1 MSAESSASATPS
13 RETRGFE
20 AEARQLLK
28 LMIHSLY
35 SNREVFL
42 RELISNASDAADKLR
57 FVALEQPELL
67 EDDPECRIRLEVDAQ
82 ARELRISDNGIGMN
96 REELIDNLGTIAR
109 SGTAR
114 FLEQLTGDQAK
125 DAQLIG
131 QFGVGFY
138 ASFIVADRVTVE
150 TRRAGDE
157 PGQGWRWSSAGE
169 AEYDIEPCQR
179 EERGTTVTL
188 HLKEDAEAF
197 LDPFR
202 LRSVIKKYADHIA
215 IPVQLRKEAAEEDAD
230 KSEDDEPEQPWETI
244 NAAKALWTRPRSD
257 ISDDEYREFYHH
269 VAHDFEDP
277 LAWSH
282 NRVEGKF
289 EYTSLLYVPRRAPF
303 DLYDRESPRGLKLY
317 VRRVFILDNAE
328 QFLPLYLRFVRG
340 VVDSADLPLN
350 VSRELLQQDERVDS
364 IRSGLTKRVLDLLEK
379 LAKEQPDDYRVVWRE
394 FGRVLKEGP
403 AEDLGNRERI
413 ARLLRF
419 ATTQDDAPEQ
429 THGLDDYVARM
440 KSGQKNIYYVTGEG
454 FAAAKGSPHLEV
466 FRKHGVEVL
475 LLTDRID
482 EWLMTQLREYE
493 GKPLRDVARGDLDL
507 EALGITDPAAETEA
521 AGNEED
527 ASDAAVERVKK
538 VLGERV
544 TDVRLSRRLTDSPA
558 CLIVPEHDMGSQM
571 RRLLQAAGQDVPET
585 QPILEI
591 NPAHPLVQR
600 LSSSA
605 DDERAEDL
613 AEVLFDQ
620 ATLAEG
626 DALADPAAYVRRINR
641 LLAELGASRI
651 RD

>member
-1 MSAESSASATPS
+1 MTAETTASTT

-67 EDDPECRIRLEVDAQ
+67 EEDPECRVRIEVDRD
-82 ARELRISDNGIGMN
+82 AREIHISDNGIGMN
-96 REELIDNLGTIAR
+96 RDELIDNLGTIAR

-114 FLEQLTGDQAK
+114 FLEQLSGDRAK

-138 ASFIVADRVTVE
+138 ASFIVAERVIVS
-150 TRRAGDE
+150 TRRAGDP
-157 PGQGWRWSSAGE
+157 PGQGWQWSSTGE
-169 AEYDIEPCQR
+169 ADYDIEPADR
-179 EERGTTVTL
+179 SERGTTVTL
-188 HLKEDAEAF
+188 VLREDAEEF
-197 LDPFR
+197 LESFR

-215 IPVQLRKEAAEEDAD
+215 IPVQLRKPADDGDEGEAE
-230 KSEDDEPEQPWETI
+230 WETI
-244 NAAKALWTRPRSD
+244 NAAKALWTRARSD

-282 NRVEGKF
+282 NRVEGKL
-289 EYTSLLYVPRRAPF
+289 EYTSLLYLPKRAPF

-328 QFLPLYLRFVRG
+328 QFLPLYLRFARG
-340 VVDSADLPLN
+340 VIDSADLPLN
-350 VSRELLQQDERVDS
+350 VSRELLQEDDRVDS
-364 IRSGLTKRVLDLLEK
+364 IRAGLTKRLLDLLEK
-379 LAKEQPDDYRVVWRE
+379 LAKEEPEDYQAFWNE

-403 AEDLGNRERI
+403 AEDFGNRERI
-413 ARLLRF
+413 AKLLRF
-419 ATTQDDAPEQ
+419 ATTHDDAAEQ
-429 THGLDDYVARM
+429 TQGLADYVARM
-440 KSGQKNIYYVTGEG
+440 KPEQKHIYYVTGDS

-475 LLTDRID
+475 LLTDRLD
-482 EWLMTQLREYE
+482 EWLMSQLAEFE
-493 GKPLRDVARGDLDL
+493 GKSLRDVARGDLDL
-507 EALGITDPAAETEA
+507 EALGIGETEPDA
-521 AGNEED
+521 EREQTDD
-527 ASDAAVERVKK
+527 ASRSAVERVGKT
-538 VLGERV
+538 LGDRV
-544 TDVRLSRRLTDSPA
+544 AEVRLSRRLTDSPA
-558 CLIVPEHDMGSQM
+558 CLIVPEHDMGAQM
-571 RRLLQAAGQDVPET
+571 RRLLQAAGQEAPVSK
-585 QPILEI
+585 PILEI
-591 NPAHPLVQR
+591 NPDHPLVKR
-600 LSSSA
+600 LSESE
-605 DDERAEDL
+605 DEARMADL

-626 DALADPAAYVRRINR
+626 DPLADPAAYVRRINR
-641 LLAELGASRI
+641 LLGELR
-651 RD
+651 

>member
-1 MSAESSASATPS
+1 MTAEDTATTQ

-67 EDDPECRIRLEVDAQ
+67 EDDPDCRVRIEVDEA
-82 ARELRISDNGIGMN
+82 ARQIRISDNGIGMN
-96 REELIDNLGTIAR
+96 REELIENLGTIAR

-114 FLEQLTGDQAK
+114 FLEQLSGDRAK

-138 ASFIVADRVTVE
+138 ASFIVAERVVVE
-150 TRRAGDE
+150 TRRAGDA
-157 PGQGWRWSSAGE
+157 PGDGWRWSSSGE
-169 AEYDIEPCQR
+169 SDYEIEPCPRQ
-179 EERGTTVTL
+179 ERGTTVIL
-188 HLKEDAEAF
+188 SLREDAGEF
-197 LDPFR
+197 LESFR

-215 IPVQLRKEAAEEDAD
+215 IPVQLLQPAGEG
-230 KSEDDEPEQPWETI
+230 EDDGDEPQWETI
-244 NAAKALWTRPRSD
+244 NAAKALWTRPRQE
-257 ISDDEYREFYHH
+257 ISDEEYKEFYHH

-282 NRVEGKF
+282 NRVEGKL
-289 EYTSLLYVPRRAPF
+289 EYSSLLYLPKRAPF

-328 QFLPLYLRFVRG
+328 QFLPLYLRFIRG
-340 VVDSADLPLN
+340 VIDSADLPLN
-350 VSRELLQQDERVDS
+350 VSRELLQEDERVDS
-364 IRSGLTKRVLDLLEK
+364 IRAGLSKRVLDLLEK
-379 LAKEQPDDYRVVWRE
+379 LAREQPEDYQTFWQE

-403 AEDLGNRERI
+403 AEDFAHRDRI

-419 ATTQDDAPEQ
+419 ATTHDDEEAQRHSFE
-429 THGLDDYVARM
+429 DYVARM
-440 KSGQKNIYYVTGEG
+440 KDGQQDIYYVTGDS

-466 FRKHGVEVL
+466 FRKHGIEVL
-475 LLTDRID
+475 LLTDRLD
-482 EWLMTQLREYE
+482 EWLMTQLGEFD
-493 GKPLRDVARGDLDL
+493 GKTLRDVARGDLDL
-507 EALGITDPAAETEA
+507 EALGVDAAAEQ
-521 AGNEED
+521 GED
-527 ASDAAVERVKK
+527 AAEETQDAALSRVRA

-544 TDVRLSRRLTDSPA
+544 AEVRLSRRLTDSPA
-558 CLIVPEHDMGSQM
+558 CLIVPEHEMGAQM
-571 RRLLQAAGQDVPET
+571 RRLLAAAGQEAPAGK
-585 QPILEI
+585 PILEI
-591 NPAHPLVQR
+591 NPGHPLVKR
-600 LSSSA
+600 LASS
-605 DDERAEDL
+605 DDEARSADL

-626 DALADPAAYVRRINR
+626 DPLLDPAAYVRRINR
-641 LLAELGASRI
+641 LLAELN
-651 RD
+651 

>member
-1 MSAESSASATPS
+1 MTAESSSSRTSA

-35 SNREVFL
+35 SSREVFL

-57 FVALEQPELL
+57 FVALEHPEWL
-67 EDDPECRIRLEVDAQ
+67 EDDPDCRIRLEVDRD
-82 ARELRISDNGIGMN
+82 AREVRISDNGIGMN
-96 REELIDNLGTIAR
+96 REEMIENLGTIAR

-114 FLEQLTGDQAK
+114 FLEQLTGDKAR

-138 ASFIVADRVTVE
+138 SSFIVADRVTVE
-150 TRRAGDE
+150 TRRAGDP
-157 PGQGWRWSSAGE
+157 PGQGWLWSSTGE
-169 AEYDIEPCQR
+169 DAYDIEPCER
-179 EERGTTVTL
+179 EPRGTTVTL
-188 HLKEDAEAF
+188 HLKEDADEF
-197 LDPFR
+197 LEPFR

-215 IPVQLRKEAAEEDAD
+215 IPVQLEREKDDGDEEGADAD
-230 KSEDDEPEQPWETI
+230 PWETV
-244 NAAKALWTRPRSD
+244 NAAKALWTRPRND

-277 LAWSH
+277 LTWSH
-282 NRVEGKF
+282 NKVEGKL
-289 EYTSLLYVPRRAPF
+289 EYSSLLYLPQRAPF

-328 QFLPLYLRFVRG
+328 QFLPLYLRFIRG
-340 VVDSADLPLN
+340 VIDSSDLPLN

-364 IRSGLTKRVLDLLEK
+364 IRSGLTKRVLDMLEK
-379 LAKEQPDDYRVVWRE
+379 LAREQPDDYSKVWQE

-403 AEDLGNRERI
+403 AEDFSNRDRV

-419 ATTQDDAPEQ
+419 ATTHDDAPEQ
-429 THGLDDYVARM
+429 KHGLADYVARM
-440 KSGQKNIYYVTGEG
+440 KPEQKHVYYVTGEG

-482 EWLMTQLREYE
+482 EWLMTQLDEFE
-493 GKPLRDVARGDLDL
+493 GKPLRDVSRGDLDL
-507 EALGITDPAAETEA
+507 KALGINDESKDDAEDSEDPA
-521 AGNEED
+521 
-527 ASDAAVERVKK
+527 SDSVVERVRK

-544 TDVRLSRRLTDSPA
+544 AQVRPSQRLTDSPA
-558 CLIVPEHDMGSQM
+558 CLIVPEHEMGAQM
-571 RRLLQAAGQDVPET
+571 RRLLQAAGQELPESK
-585 QPILEI
+585 PILEI
-591 NPAHPLVQR
+591 NVQHPLVRR
-600 LSSSA
+600 LANSE
-605 DDERAEDL
+605 DEERAADL

-626 DALADPAAYVRRINR
+626 DPLTDPAAYVRRINR
-641 LLAELGASRI
+641 LLAEL
-651 RD
+651 D

>member
-1 MSAESSASATPS
+1 MTAESSSSRTSA

-35 SNREVFL
+35 SSREVFL

-57 FVALEQPELL
+57 FVALEHPEWL
-67 EDDPECRIRLEVDAQ
+67 EDDPDCRIRLEVDRD
-82 ARELRISDNGIGMN
+82 AREVRISDNGIGMN
-96 REELIDNLGTIAR
+96 REEMIENLGTIAR

-114 FLEQLTGDQAK
+114 FLEQLTGDKAR

-138 ASFIVADRVTVE
+138 SSFIVADRVTVE
-150 TRRAGDE
+150 TRRAGDP
-157 PGQGWRWSSAGE
+157 PGQGWLWSSTGE
-169 AEYDIEPCQR
+169 DAYDIEPSER
-179 EERGTTVTL
+179 EARGTTVTL
-188 HLKEDAEAF
+188 HLKEDADEF
-197 LDPFR
+197 LEPFR

-215 IPVQLRKEAAEEDAD
+215 IPVQLEREKDDGDEEGADAD
-230 KSEDDEPEQPWETI
+230 PWETV
-244 NAAKALWTRPRSD
+244 NAAKALWTRPRND

-277 LAWSH
+277 LTWSH
-282 NRVEGKF
+282 NKVEGKL
-289 EYTSLLYVPRRAPF
+289 EYSSLLYLPQRAPF

-328 QFLPLYLRFVRG
+328 QFLPLYLRFIRG
-340 VVDSADLPLN
+340 VIDSSDLPLN

-364 IRSGLTKRVLDLLEK
+364 IRSGLTKRVLDMLEK
-379 LAKEQPDDYRVVWRE
+379 LAREQPDDYSKVWQE

-403 AEDLGNRERI
+403 AEDFSNRDRV

-419 ATTQDDAPEQ
+419 ATTHDDAPEQ
-429 THGLDDYVARM
+429 KHGLADYVARM
-440 KSGQKNIYYVTGEG
+440 KPEQKHVYYVTGEG

-482 EWLMTQLREYE
+482 EWLMTQLGEFE
-493 GKPLRDVARGDLDL
+493 GKPLRDVSRGDLDL
-507 EALGITDPAAETEA
+507 KALGINDESKDDAEDSEDPA
-521 AGNEED
+521 
-527 ASDAAVERVKK
+527 SDSVVERVRK

-544 TDVRLSRRLTDSPA
+544 AQVRPSQRLTDSPA
-558 CLIVPEHDMGSQM
+558 CLIVPEHEMGAQM
-571 RRLLQAAGQDVPET
+571 RRLLQAAGQELPESK
-585 QPILEI
+585 PILEI
-591 NPAHPLVQR
+591 NVQHPLVRR
-600 LSSSA
+600 LANSE
-605 DDERAEDL
+605 DEERAADL

-626 DALADPAAYVRRINR
+626 DPLTDPAAYVRRINR
-641 LLAELGASRI
+641 LLAEL
-651 RD
+651 D

>member
-1 MSAESSASATPS
+1 MTAESSSSSTSA

-57 FVALEQPELL
+57 FVALEHPEWLA
-67 EDDPECRIRLEVDAQ
+67 DDPECRVRLEVDRD
-82 ARELRISDNGIGMN
+82 ARVVRISDNGIGMN
-96 REELIDNLGTIAR
+96 REELIENLGTIAR

-114 FLEQLTGDQAK
+114 FLEQLTGDKAR

-138 ASFIVADRVTVE
+138 SSFIVADRVTVE
-150 TRRAGDE
+150 TRKAGDP
-157 PGQGWRWSSAGE
+157 PGEGWRWSSTGE
-169 AEYDIEPCQR
+169 SDYDIESCDR
-179 EERGTTVTL
+179 EARGTTVTL
-188 HLKEDAEAF
+188 HLKEDANEF

-215 IPVQLRKEAAEEDAD
+215 IPVQLEREKQEGDEEGADAE
-230 KSEDDEPEQPWETI
+230 PWETV
-244 NAAKALWTRPRSD
+244 NAAKALWTRPRND
-257 ISDDEYREFYHH
+257 ISDEEYREFYHH

-282 NRVEGKF
+282 NKVEGKL
-289 EYTSLLYVPRRAPF
+289 EYSSLLYLPKRAPF

-340 VVDSADLPLN
+340 VIDSSDLPLN

-379 LAKEQPDDYRVVWRE
+379 LAKEQPEDFSRIWQE

-403 AEDLGNRERI
+403 AEDLSNRERI
-413 ARLLRF
+413 AGLLRF
-419 ATTQDDAPEQ
+419 ATTHDDAPEQ
-429 THGLDDYVARM
+429 THGLADYVARM
-440 KSGQKNIYYVTGEG
+440 KPEQKHIYFVTGEG

-482 EWLMTQLREYE
+482 EWLMTQLGEFY
-493 GKPLRDVARGDLDL
+493 GKALRDVSRGDLDL
-507 EALGITDPAAETEA
+507 QALGIEDSSV
-521 AGNEED
+521 ED
-527 ASDAAVERVKK
+527 AGDSDDSASDTVFARVHK

-544 TDVRLSRRLTDSPA
+544 AQVRASQRLTDSPA
-558 CLIVPEHDMGSQM
+558 CLIVPEHEMGAQM
-571 RRLLQAAGQDVPET
+571 RRLLQAAGQELPDSK
-585 QPILEI
+585 PILEI
-591 NPAHPLVQR
+591 NVQHPLVRR
-600 LSSSA
+600 LAHSE
-605 DDERAEDL
+605 DEERVADL

-626 DALADPAAYVRRINR
+626 DPLDDPAAYVRRINR
-641 LLAELGASRI
+641 LLAEL
-651 RD
+651 D

>member
-1 MSAESSASATPS
+1 MTADTKASTT

-57 FVALEQPELL
+57 FVALEQPDLL
-67 EDDPECRIRLEVDAQ
+67 EDDPDCRVRIEVDRE
-82 ARELRISDNGIGMN
+82 AREIRISDNGIGMN
-96 REELIDNLGTIAR
+96 REELIENLGTIAR

-114 FLEQLTGDQAK
+114 FLEQLSGESAR

-138 ASFIVADRVTVE
+138 ASFIVADRVVVE
-150 TRRAGDE
+150 TRRAGDP
-157 PGQGWRWSSAGE
+157 PGEGYRWSSAGE
-169 AEYDIEPCQR
+169 ADYDIEPCDR
-179 EERGTTVTL
+179 VERGTTVSL
-188 HLKEDAEAF
+188 HLRDDADEF
-197 LDPFR
+197 LEPFR

-215 IPVQLRKEAAEEDAD
+215 IPVQLRKPADEGAAEEESAAA
-230 KSEDDEPEQPWETI
+230 EPWETI

-282 NRVEGKF
+282 NRVEGKL
-289 EYTSLLYVPRRAPF
+289 EYTSLLYLPKRAPF

-328 QFLPLYLRFVRG
+328 QFLPLYLRFARG
-340 VVDSADLPLN
+340 VIDSSDLPLN
-350 VSRELLQQDERVDS
+350 VSRELLQEDERVDS
-364 IRSGLTKRVLDLLEK
+364 IRAGLTKRILDLLEK
-379 LAKEQPDDYRVVWRE
+379 LAREQPEDYQAFWKE

-403 AEDLGNRERI
+403 AEDFGNRERI
-413 ARLLRF
+413 AKLLRF
-419 ATTQDDAPEQ
+419 ATTHDDKAEQ
-429 THGLDDYVARM
+429 THGLEDYVARM
-440 KSGQKNIYYVTGEG
+440 KAGQKHIYYVTGDS

-475 LLTDRID
+475 LLTDRLD
-482 EWLMTQLREYE
+482 EWMMTGLGEFE
-493 GKPLRDVARGDLDL
+493 GRSLRDAARGDLDL
-507 EALGITDPAAETEA
+507 EALGIDDAKAEGDEKQDDDAAH
-521 AGNEED
+521 
-527 ASDAAVERVKK
+527 SAVERVSKT
-538 VLGERV
+538 LGERV
-544 TDVRLSRRLTDSPA
+544 AEVRLSRRLTDSPA
-558 CLIVPEHDMGSQM
+558 CLIVPEHDMGAQM
-571 RRLLQAAGQDVPET
+571 RRLLQAAGQEPPASK
-585 QPILEI
+585 PILEI
-591 NPAHPLVQR
+591 NPAHPLVKR
-600 LSSSA
+600 LSTS
-605 DDERAEDL
+605 DDAARTADL

-626 DALADPAAYVRRINR
+626 DPLQDPAAYVRRINR
-641 LLAELGASRI
+641 LLAELQ
-651 RD
+651 

>member
-1 MSAESSASATPS
+1 MTAESSASATSS

-57 FVALEQPELL
+57 FLALEQPELL
-67 EDDPECRIRLEVDAQ
+67 EEDPECRIRIEVDTQ
-82 ARELRISDNGIGMN
+82 TNELRISDNGIGMN
-96 REELIDNLGTIAR
+96 RLELIENLGTIAR

-157 PGQGWRWSSAGE
+157 EGQGWRWSSSGE
-169 AEYDIEPCQR
+169 AEYDIEPCER
-179 EERGTTVTL
+179 TERGTTVIL
-188 HLKEDAEAF
+188 QMKDDAKEF
-197 LDPFR
+197 LDAFR

-215 IPVQLRKEAAEEDAD
+215 IPVQLLKEAVEGEDE
-230 KSEDDEPEQPWETI
+230 SPEAQSAAQWETI

-364 IRSGLTKRVLDLLEK
+364 IRSGLTRRVLDLLEK
-379 LAKEQPDDYRVVWRE
+379 LAKEQPDDYRTVWNE

-403 AEDLGNRERI
+403 GEDFANRERI

-419 ATTQDDAPEQ
+419 ATTHDDAAEQ
-429 THGLDDYVARM
+429 THGLGDYLARM
-440 KSGQKNIYYVTGEG
+440 KSDQKHIYYVTGES

-482 EWLMTQLREYE
+482 EWLMTQLREFD

-507 EALGITDPAAETEA
+507 EALGVTDAAAEKESA
-521 AGNEED
+521 EPD
-527 ASDAAVERVKK
+527 AEVDDVAIERVKK
-538 VLGERV
+538 ALAERV
-544 TDVRLSRRLTDSPA
+544 AEVRSSRRLTDSPA
-558 CLIVPEHDMGSQM
+558 CLIVPEHDMGTQM
-571 RRLLQAAGQDVPET
+571 RRLLQAAGQEVPET
-585 QPILEI
+585 RPILEI
-591 NPAHPLVQR
+591 NPGHPLVQR
-600 LSSSA
+600 LSSS
-605 DDERAEDL
+605 DDEEMAADL

-626 DALADPAAYVRRINR
+626 DPLADPAAYVRRINR
-641 LLAELGASRI
+641 LLAELGANRTG
-651 RD
+651 D

>member
-1 MSAESSASATPS
+1 MTAETTASTT

-67 EDDPECRIRLEVDAQ
+67 EDDAECRVRIDVDRE
-82 ARELRISDNGIGMN
+82 AREIRISDNGIGMN
-96 REELIDNLGTIAR
+96 RDELIDNLGTIAR

-114 FLEQLTGDQAK
+114 FLEQLSGDRAK

-138 ASFIVADRVTVE
+138 ASFIVAERVVVE
-150 TRRAGDE
+150 TRRAGDP
-157 PGQGWRWSSAGE
+157 PGQGYRWSSTGE
-169 AEYDIEPCQR
+169 ADYDIEPCDR
-179 EERGTTVTL
+179 SERGTTVTL
-188 HLKEDAEAF
+188 HLREDAEEF
-197 LDPFR
+197 LESFR

-215 IPVQLRKEAAEEDAD
+215 IPVQLRKPADESGEGDAEAPAAET
-230 KSEDDEPEQPWETI
+230 WETI
-244 NAAKALWTRPRSD
+244 NAARALWTRARND

-282 NRVEGKF
+282 NRVEGKL
-289 EYTSLLYVPRRAPF
+289 EYTSLLYLPKRAPF

-328 QFLPLYLRFVRG
+328 QFLPLYLRFARG
-340 VVDSADLPLN
+340 VIDSSDLPLN
-350 VSRELLQQDERVDS
+350 VSRELLQEDERVDS
-364 IRSGLTKRVLDLLEK
+364 IRAGLTKRILDLLEK
-379 LAKEQPDDYRVVWRE
+379 LAKEQPGDYQAFWKE

-403 AEDLGNRERI
+403 AEDFGNRERI
-413 ARLLRF
+413 APLLRF
-419 ATTQDDAPEQ
+419 ATTHDDAPEQ
-429 THGLDDYVARM
+429 AHGLADYVARM
-440 KSGQKNIYYVTGEG
+440 KDGQKHIYYVTGDS

-475 LLTDRID
+475 LLTDRLD
-482 EWLMTQLREYE
+482 EWLMTGLGDFD
-493 GKPLRDVARGDLDL
+493 GKSLRDVARGDLDL
-507 EALGITDPAAETEA
+507 EALGIDDARSEEGKPKDDDAAHV
-521 AGNEED
+521 
-527 ASDAAVERVKK
+527 AVERVSKT
-538 VLGERV
+538 LGERV
-544 TDVRLSRRLTDSPA
+544 AEVRLSRRLTDSPA
-558 CLIVPEHDMGSQM
+558 CLIVPEHDMGAQM
-571 RRLLQAAGQDVPET
+571 RRLLQAAGQEPPASK
-585 QPILEI
+585 PILEI
-591 NPAHPLVQR
+591 NPDHPLVKR
-600 LSSSA
+600 LSASE
-605 DDERAEDL
+605 DEALTSDL

-626 DALADPAAYVRRINR
+626 DPLEDPAAYVRRINR
-641 LLAELGASRI
+641 LLAELH
-651 RD
+651 

>member
-1 MSAESSASATPS
+1 MTAESSSSRTSA

-35 SNREVFL
+35 SSREVFL

-57 FVALEQPELL
+57 FVALEHPEWL
-67 EDDPECRIRLEVDAQ
+67 EDDPDCRIRLEVDRD
-82 ARELRISDNGIGMN
+82 AREVRISDNGIGMN
-96 REELIDNLGTIAR
+96 REEMIENLGTIAR

-114 FLEQLTGDQAK
+114 FLEQLTGDKAR

-138 ASFIVADRVTVE
+138 SSFIVADRVTVE
-150 TRRAGDE
+150 TRRAGDP
-157 PGQGWRWSSAGE
+157 PGQGWLWSSTGE
-169 AEYDIEPCQR
+169 DAYDIEPCER
-179 EERGTTVTL
+179 EARGTTVTL
-188 HLKEDAEAF
+188 HLKEDADEF
-197 LDPFR
+197 LEPFR

-215 IPVQLRKEAAEEDAD
+215 IPVQLEREKDDGDEEGADAD
-230 KSEDDEPEQPWETI
+230 PWETV
-244 NAAKALWTRPRSD
+244 NAAKALWTRPRND

-277 LAWSH
+277 LTWSH
-282 NRVEGKF
+282 NKVEGKL
-289 EYTSLLYVPRRAPF
+289 EYSSLLYLPQRAPF

-328 QFLPLYLRFVRG
+328 QFLPLYLRFIRG
-340 VVDSADLPLN
+340 VIDSSDLPLN

-364 IRSGLTKRVLDLLEK
+364 IRSGLTKRVLDMLEK
-379 LAKEQPDDYRVVWRE
+379 LAREQPDDYSKVWQE

-403 AEDLGNRERI
+403 AEDFSNRDRI

-419 ATTQDDAPEQ
+419 ATTHDDAPEQ
-429 THGLDDYVARM
+429 KHGLADYVARM
-440 KSGQKNIYYVTGEG
+440 KPEQKHVYYVTGEG

-482 EWLMTQLREYE
+482 EWLMTQLGEFE
-493 GKPLRDVARGDLDL
+493 GKPLRDVSRGDLDL
-507 EALGITDPAAETEA
+507 KALGINDESKDDAEDS
-521 AGNEED
+521 ED
-527 ASDAAVERVKK
+527 AASDGVVERVRK

-544 TDVRLSRRLTDSPA
+544 AQVRPSQRLTDSPA
-558 CLIVPEHDMGSQM
+558 CLIVPEHEMGAQM
-571 RRLLQAAGQDVPET
+571 RRLLQAAGQELPESK
-585 QPILEI
+585 PILEI
-591 NPAHPLVQR
+591 NVQHPLVRR
-600 LSSSA
+600 LANSE
-605 DDERAEDL
+605 DEERAADL

-626 DALADPAAYVRRINR
+626 DPLTDPAAYVRRINR
-641 LLAELGASRI
+641 LLAEL
-651 RD
+651 D